1 MSYYDY
7 LQSKDLSTLDPSF
20 AALIMAAARKAD
32 TNNLERLEQAFPG
45 IVSEFRSR
53 YNAPGGILEAD
64 G

>member
-1 MSYYDY
+1 M
-7 LQSKDLSTLDPSF
+7 LDPSF

-32 TNNLERLEQAFPG
+32 TNNLERLGQAFPE

-53 YNAPGGILEAD
+53 YNAPGGVLEAD

>member
-7 LQSKDLSTLDPSF
+7 LMSKKVSEIDPSF
-20 AALIMAAARKAD
+20 VALIMAAARKAD
-32 TNNLERLEQAFPG
+32 TNNLERLGQAFPE

-53 YNAPGGILEAD
+53 YNAPGGVLEAD